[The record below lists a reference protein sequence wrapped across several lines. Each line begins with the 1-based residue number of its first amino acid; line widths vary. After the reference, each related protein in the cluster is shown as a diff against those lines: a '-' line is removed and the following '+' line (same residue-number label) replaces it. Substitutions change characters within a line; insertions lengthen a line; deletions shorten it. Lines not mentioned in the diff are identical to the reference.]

1 MDRAK
6 RGEEQGEA
14 ELLSERSTW
23 TKDWQ
28 DGDICPTQSQTLTK
42 DKLPSED
49 TESYRFLPL
58 LKVTAAPLIGS
69 FSLNSSFCHSFT
81 SFSVS
86 PLYSLFCIFNRMHHL
101 FACCVL
107 LYCGFFSCNF
117 LLFDASENRL
127 ICFKGRFAIQGSSEQ
142 SFRLMCRN
150 RWSDLASQRPK
161 TAAGRDEVKSI
172 IICQGCLHLKLDFT
186 YKSNT
191 GGRHPQ
197 RKTRPL
203 KHF

>member
-1 MDRAK
+1 MATSFTFQCRWRTMFLSSWRLGAAFSFGVTFGMDRAK

-42 DKLPSED
+42 DKLLSED
-49 TESYRFLPL
+49 TESYRILPL

-69 FSLNSSFCHSFT
+69 FTLNSSFCHSFT

-86 PLYSLFCIFNRMHHL
+86 PLYSLFCTVNPMHHL

-107 LYCGFFSCNF
+107 LYCGGFF
-117 LLFDASENRL
+117 L
-127 ICFKGRFAIQGSSEQ
+127 
-142 SFRLMCRN
+142 
-150 RWSDLASQRPK
+150 
-161 TAAGRDEVKSI
+161 
-172 IICQGCLHLKLDFT
+172 
-186 YKSNT
+186 
-191 GGRHPQ
+191 
-197 RKTRPL
+197 
-203 KHF
+203 

>member
-1 MDRAK
+1 MFLSSWLLGAGFSFRVTFGMDRAK

-58 LKVTAAPLIGS
+58 LKVTATPLIGS
-69 FSLNSSFCHSFT
+69 FSLNSFFCHSFT
-81 SFSVS
+81 FFSAF
-86 PLYSLFCIFNRMHHL
+86 PLFPPLLYLLMHHL

-107 LYCGFFSCNF
+107 LYCGVFSVIF
-117 LLFDASENRL
+117 WYLMLQKTEW
-127 ICFKGRFAIQGSSEQ
+127 FAINAGLLS
-142 SFRLMCRN
+142 RGA
-150 RWSDLASQRPK
+150 ASK
-161 TAAGRDEVKSI
+161 ASG
-172 IICQGCLHLKLDFT
+172 
-186 YKSNT
+186 
-191 GGRHPQ
+191 
-197 RKTRPL
+197 
-203 KHF
+203 